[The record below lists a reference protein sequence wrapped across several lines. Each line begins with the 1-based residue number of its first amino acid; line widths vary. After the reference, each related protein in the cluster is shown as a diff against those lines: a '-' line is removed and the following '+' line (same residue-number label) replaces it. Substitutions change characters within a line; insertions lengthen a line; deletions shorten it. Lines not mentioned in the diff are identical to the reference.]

1 MDFSS
6 ALANE
11 ILKKKAQLK
20 KRRRNLKEGLSR
32 DELTEVKKAKELES
46 LVDSNES
53 APHNDHVSEDVIS
66 YQAENDGNGDDP
78 EVRHTPSNLVDPE
91 LTSTISNEQL
101 NSKLDE
107 FGELVNEPGL
117 SKLQKIKKLQILMT
131 FEAKHEK
138 YKVQIDKE
146 SKLSE
151 DPLLKQIDLLHI
163 ADAERHRDIL
173 QVQLRVLLKDI
184 VSKWEAGVG
193 KDADLLEETKRDLVL
208 LLYRLRANKLSRDML
223 TSLATILYYIQHEDF
238 RRANESYMKLSIG
251 NVAWPIGIRD
261 VGIHA
266 RSATLKITGEKNA
279 ANIMINDKTRR
290 WITSIKRLLT
300 YSERLFQGF

>member
-46 LVDSNES
+46 LEDSNES
-53 APHNDHVSEDVIS
+53 VPHNDHVPEGISS
-66 YQAENDGNGDDP
+66 YQVENDTNGDDP
-78 EVRHTPSNLVDPE
+78 EIRLAPPNLVDPE
-91 LTSTISNEQL
+91 LTDTISNEQL

-107 FGELVNEPGL
+107 FGELANEPGL

-146 SKLSE
+146 SKLFE

-184 VSKWEAGVG
+184 VSKWEAEVG